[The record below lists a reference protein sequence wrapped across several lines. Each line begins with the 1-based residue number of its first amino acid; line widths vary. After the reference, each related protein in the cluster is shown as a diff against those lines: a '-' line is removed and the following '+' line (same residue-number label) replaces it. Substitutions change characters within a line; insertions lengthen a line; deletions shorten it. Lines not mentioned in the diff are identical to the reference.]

1 MNDENK
7 NTITYDD
14 NWKNVTESEY
24 PQVVEY
30 EDDLSKNTETKNELK
45 KKKEINGQ
53 LLISIQL
60 ILCIIIAISAF
71 ILKSVG
77 GELYEKTRTWYY
89 TQINN
94 SAIFD
99 NKNAL
104 DLTKFSY
111 SSTSDEI
118 QNIKN

>member
-1 MNDENK
+1 MNDEIR
-7 NTITYDD
+7 NTITYDKG
-14 NWKNVTESEY
+14 WKNVTEIEY

-30 EDDLSKNTETKNELK
+30 EDDLSKNPETKKELK

-99 NKNAL
+99 NKNFL
-104 DLTKFSY
+104 DLTKFSD

>member
-1 MNDENK
+1 MNDEIR
-7 NTITYDD
+7 NTITYDEG
-14 NWKNVTESEY
+14 WKNVTEIEY

-30 EDDLSKNTETKNELK
+30 EDDLSKNPETKKELK

-71 ILKSVG
+71 VFKSIG
-77 GELYEKTRTWYY
+77 GDLYEKTRNWYY

-99 NKNAL
+99 NKNVL
-104 DLTKFSY
+104 DLTKFSD

>member
-99 NKNAL
+99 NKNFL
-104 DLTKFSY
+104 DLTKFSD

>member
-99 NKNAL
+99 NKNVL
-104 DLTKFSY
+104 DLTKFSD